1 MKLTFAAALSLALT
15 SFTATAEKIEGE
27 AQCVRCSLK
36 KSDGCQTAI
45 VTKKDG
51 TETVYWVA
59 TSDEDLDD
67 TELHADICTKAKPVT
82 AEGTVTEKDGKK
94 ILKLSKFELKK

>member
-1 MKLTFAAALSLALT
+1 MKLAFAAALVLALT

-27 AQCVRCSLK
+27 AQCANCSLK
-36 KSDGCQTAI
+36 KSDRCQTVI

-51 TETVYWVA
+51 AETVYWIG
-59 TSDEDLDD
+59 SGDGDIDDKDLH
-67 TELHADICTKAKPVT
+67 EDICTKPKQVT
-82 AEGTVTEKDGKK
+82 AEGKVTEKDGKK